1 MKHIEA
7 LIDDGGD
14 ITMGYLPGVG
24 CVATAADDHNTIA
37 MLTRRNGESLNALL
51 KRLSSAIGRYYD
63 DGETIDEVNSP

>member
-37 MLTRRNGESLNALL
+37 MLARKTENR
-51 KRLSSAIGRYYD
+51 
-63 DGETIDEVNSP
+63 